1 MKNIITILTIL
12 IVFLTLGLKAN
23 NGEPEIS
30 QKTRELVNKIDRNVM
45 AVQVMF
51 SDGKTNELK
60 KKTLYHRYWVVM
72 MDYRHK
78 LKEGKSDEEVEILK
92 EEIHKWN
99 MRTIQ
104 LLNMNT
110 EMIEWE
116 LSTTMVI
123 EEIKKIV
130 LS

>member
-1 MKNIITILTIL
+1 M
-12 IVFLTLGLKAN
+12 
-23 NGEPEIS
+23 
-30 QKTRELVNKIDRNVM
+30 
-45 AVQVMF
+45 
-51 SDGKTNELK
+51 
-60 KKTLYHRYWVVM
+60 KTLYHRYWVVM

-116 LSTTMVI
+116 LSTTIIV